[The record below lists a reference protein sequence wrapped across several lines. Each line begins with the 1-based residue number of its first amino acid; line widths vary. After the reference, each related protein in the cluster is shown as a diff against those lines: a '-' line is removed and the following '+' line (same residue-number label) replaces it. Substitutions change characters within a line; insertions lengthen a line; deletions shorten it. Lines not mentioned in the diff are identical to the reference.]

1 MYVKYRL
8 KYRQVSNWRFDVWL
22 HPFELFT
29 QAVSYQRSVSTTSL
43 VKSIFW
49 KLCYTTLFQL
59 IYPTRKKVKRMF
71 TKRRKLG
78 IGSQKSHGLGRDFL
92 ELQLLQFFFYNKR
105 AFFLLC
111 YIWGNCLR
119 FLQPPL
125 PPLSLYRWS
134 VGFSEPVTRVNLQT
148 LKIWLLIFPPA
159 ATHFLVN
166 WVWEFGAR
174 SRTRLLPDKF
184 EYSHYQFADNVRKL

>member
-1 MYVKYRL
+1 MSSSVAQDPSSRVVTRARIGFRARVTY
-8 KYRQVSNWRFDVWL
+8 
-22 HPFELFT
+22 FELGCPET
-29 QAVSYQRSVSTTSL
+29 N
-43 VKSIFW
+43 IDPW

-92 ELQLLQFFFYNKR
+92 ELQLLQFFFYNKWT
-105 AFFLLC
+105 FFLLC

-134 VGFSEPVTRVNLQT
+134 VP
-148 LKIWLLIFPPA
+148 K
-159 ATHFLVN
+159 ATTFLR
-166 WVWEFGAR
+166 ACYPR
-174 SRTRLLPDKF
+174 
-184 EYSHYQFADNVRKL
+184 

>member
-1 MYVKYRL
+1 MSRIIEPFARNEYIYISKQLKIRWSVMYVKYRL

-134 VGFSEPVTRVNLQT
+134 VP
-148 LKIWLLIFPPA
+148 K
-159 ATHFLVN
+159 ATTFLR
-166 WVWEFGAR
+166 ACY
-174 SRTRLLPDKF
+174 PC
-184 EYSHYQFADNVRKL
+184 